1 MQISSFSIYL
11 NDKTENDNTADYQ
24 DSIVYISNYPA
35 KTAIKSV
42 QNRHISGR
50 PKFICLYLRENY

>member
-11 NDKTENDNTADYQ
+11 NDKTKNHITADYQ
-24 DSIVYISNYPA
+24 DSIVYISSYPE

-42 QNRHISGR
+42 
-50 PKFICLYLRENY
+50 